1 MSLNDYFDAA
11 ILELKKGIS
20 QKKHPFRYF
29 TLASLQSNTGI
40 GLRTVVLRKVEENLD
55 LIFYTDKRSAKIEEI
70 KIHPGVSALFYHPKK
85 LLQLKIV
92 GKAEFIEDSSLL
104 NTYWNGI
111 PPKARRDY
119 TTHLA
124 PGTEI
129 KTDHTVDFSE
139 NENHFAM
146 VRIQVD
152 EIELVQLQRPEHM
165 RARFRKAED
174 GQWDSFRLVP

>member
-1 MSLNDYFDAA
+1 MSLDEYFEAA
-11 ILELKKGIS
+11 LLELKKGTS

-29 TLASLQSNTGI
+29 TLASLQANSSI

-70 KIHPGVSALFYHPKK
+70 NIHPEVSALFYHPKK

-92 GKAEFIEDSSLL
+92 GQANSIQDSATLK
-104 NTYWNGI
+104 TYWNGV
-111 PPKARRDY
+111 PTKARKDY
-119 TTHLA
+119 TTNLA
-124 PGTEI
+124 PGTQILKEQA
-129 KTDHTVDFSE
+129 VDFSE

-146 VRIQVD
+146 VRIEVN

-165 RARFRKAED
+165 RIRFQKDD
-174 GQWDSFRLVP
+174 GKWNGVRLVP

>member
-1 MSLNDYFDAA
+1 MNLDEYFEAA
-11 ILELKKGIS
+11 ILELKKGTS

-29 TLASLQSNTGI
+29 TLASLQANKRI

-70 KIHPGVSALFYHPKK
+70 KTHPEVSALFYHPKK

-92 GKAEFIEDSSLL
+92 GQANSIADAATLR
-104 NTYWNGI
+104 TYWHGV
-111 PPKARRDY
+111 PTKARKDY
-119 TTHLA
+119 TSHLA
-124 PGTEI
+124 PGTQIMNEQA
-129 KTDHTVDFSE
+129 VDFSE

-146 VRIQVD
+146 VRIQVN

-165 RARFRKAED
+165 RIRFQKVD
-174 GQWDSFRLVP
+174 GKWNGVRLVP